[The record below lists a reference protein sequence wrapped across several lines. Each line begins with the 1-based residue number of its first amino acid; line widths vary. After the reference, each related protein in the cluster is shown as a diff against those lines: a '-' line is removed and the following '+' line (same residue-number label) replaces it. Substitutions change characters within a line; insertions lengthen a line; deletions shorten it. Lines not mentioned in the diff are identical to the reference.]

1 VNPVTVNVGKKK
13 YPYSKNRVY
22 LSTTIAVLSL
32 LLAGTLFQ
40 TDPTSVLPNLLYF
53 LLSSFAVTI
62 ATFLLKM
69 RLYPLITEG
78 FSTTEQ
84 PRGQT
89 ETSGLTWK
97 MLLLVFCMLV
107 APILVP
113 LLLAGVLGG
122 PGWFILITSY
132 ILGVSISEILFYVYT
147 R

>member
-1 VNPVTVNVGKKK
+1 MTANAGKKK

-40 TDPTSVLPNLLYF
+40 TDPASVLPNLLYF
-53 LLSSFAVTI
+53 LLSSLAVTI
-62 ATFLLKM
+62 ATFVLKM

-78 FSTTEQ
+78 FSTTEEA
-84 PRGQT
+84 RGET
-89 ETSGLTWK
+89 ETSKLTWR
-97 MLLLVFCMLV
+97 MLILVFCMLI
-107 APILVP
+107 APIIVP

-122 PGWFILITSY
+122 PGWFILVTSY
-132 ILGVSISEILFYVYT
+132 ILGVSTSEILFYIYT

>member
-1 VNPVTVNVGKKK
+1 VTANAGKKK

-40 TDPTSVLPNLLYF
+40 TDPASVLPNLLYF
-53 LLSSFAVTI
+53 LLASLAVTI
-62 ATFLLKM
+62 ATFVLKM

-78 FSTTEQ
+78 FSTTEEA
-84 PRGQT
+84 RGET
-89 ETSGLTWK
+89 ETSKLTWR
-97 MLLLVFCMLV
+97 MLILVFCMLI
-107 APILVP
+107 APIIVP

-122 PGWFILITSY
+122 PGWFILVTSY
-132 ILGVSISEILFYVYT
+132 ILGVSTSEILFYIYT